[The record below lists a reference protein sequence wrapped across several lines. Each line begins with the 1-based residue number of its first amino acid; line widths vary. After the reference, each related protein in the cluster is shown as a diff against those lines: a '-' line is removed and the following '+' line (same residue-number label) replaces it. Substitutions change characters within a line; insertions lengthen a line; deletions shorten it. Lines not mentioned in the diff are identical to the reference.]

1 MEFPK
6 VIQKWGHALL
16 SMEPAR
22 GRLIGSP
29 HMGWWLPNPHAVPT
43 PSQVCPKAQAGMQR
57 WRGKRRFTGPK
68 KERCTDGKER
78 HMVKKKR
85 QEETER
91 YIEQDPENQRLGVRQ
106 RRRKRGTEKWGETDV
121 QRVGCQCLLH
131 MEDKEML
138 KSRWKLREAQS

>member
-1 MEFPK
+1 VEFPK

-16 SMEPAR
+16 SLGPAR

-29 HMGWWLPNPHAVPT
+29 HMGWWLPNAHAVPT

-68 KERCTDGKER
+68 KERWTDGKER

-91 YIEQDPENQRLGVRQ
+91 YIEQDPENQRLGVRE
-106 RRRKRGTEKWGETDV
+106 TEE
-121 QRVGCQCLLH
+121 
-131 MEDKEML
+131 EKE
-138 KSRWKLREAQS
+138 RN